1 MRRGRGRLKGRR
13 REANGRWAARGR
25 LDRQGFTLVEILM
38 VLMILSVGILPVA
51 IIQHQARREVTES
64 DHYTRAVTVAQA
76 QLERIRALG
85 FGNAVNEAGVEGTV
99 AWNSTI
105 TNLAFGLDRVEVTVV
120 WQEGGD
126 AVNLTFAD
134 LVSMR

>member
-1 MRRGRGRLKGRR
+1 MRRGRSRPGQRR
-13 REANGRWAARGR
+13 ADNVEGTAPGR

-38 VLMILSVGILPVA
+38 VLVILSVGILPVA

-76 QLERIRALG
+76 QLERIKGLG
-85 FGNAVNEAGVEGTV
+85 FGNAVNEAGVDGTV
-99 AWNSTI
+99 AWNSII
-105 TNLAFGLDRVEVTVV
+105 TNLAFGLDRVEVTVT

-126 AVNLTFAD
+126 ASALTFAD
-134 LVSMR
+134 LMSMR

>member
-1 MRRGRGRLKGRR
+1 MRRGRGRLKGWRGASGRR
-13 REANGRWAARGR
+13 TAPGRIDR
-25 LDRQGFTLVEILM
+25 LGFTLVEILM
-38 VLMILSVGILPVA
+38 VLVILSVGILPVA

-76 QLERIRALG
+76 QLERIKGLG

-105 TNLAFGLDRVEVTVV
+105 TNLAFGLDRVEVTVA

-126 AVNLTFAD
+126 PVSLTFAD